1 MILLTGENGRW
12 LEDTRNVFGWV
23 GNDWKYEICVFR

>member
-1 MILLTGENGRW
+1 MILLTGKTGSR
-12 LEDTRNVFGWV
+12 LEDTTNAFGGS